1 MKFKDRINELG
12 VMSRWERI
20 KELGVMIRWED
31 SVITNEIVANQYTS
45 STPLKIIEFGAGNA
59 GWCVFMSEALA
70 TLPSVYA
77 WENFEHTTYLSD
89 VNDSSSVYYQLTR
102 NKQELMSLIDIR
114 IADHNIEIVE
124 EDAEDS
130 AGWFKNNPGPY
141 DVIRL
146 DCMDEMDRIL
156 NVLDCAITYLKPG
169 GLLLVDDI
177 EPMTTINRFRAAMSY
192 VDSGRLHLVYVGL
205 KEAIFQ
211 KPGASPIDIDAVK
224 DATANIMSSEV
235 VNNVINA
242 PYLKFKYVSE
252 KKKGNM

>member
-1 MKFKDRINELG
+1 MIYKLVLYKLNIIKFK
-12 VMSRWERI
+12 ERI
-20 KELGVMIRWED
+20 KELGVMSHWED

-59 GWCVFMSEALA
+59 GWCVFISEALA

-77 WENFEHTTYLSD
+77 WENFEHTSYVESTS
-89 VNDSSSVYYQLTR
+89 NSSVMFGLTR
-102 NKQELMSLIDIR
+102 NKQELMSLIDTQ

-130 AGWFKNNPGPY
+130 AGWFKNNLGPY

-156 NVLDCAITYLKPG
+156 NVLDRAITYLKPG

-192 VDSGRLHLVYVGL
+192 VDSGRLNLVYAGA

-235 VNNVINA
+235 VNYFDDA
-242 PYLKFKYVSE
+242 PYLKFKYNES
-252 KKKGNM
+252 